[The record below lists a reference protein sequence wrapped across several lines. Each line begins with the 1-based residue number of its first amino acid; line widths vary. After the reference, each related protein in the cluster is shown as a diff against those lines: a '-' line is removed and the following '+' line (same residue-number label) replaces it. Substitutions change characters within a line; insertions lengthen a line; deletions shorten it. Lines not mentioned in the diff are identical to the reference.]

1 MQTTVKLY
9 SLEYSDVKT
18 YLATSLFV
26 LGNIALP
33 QIFHLIPQGG
43 NNLAA
48 DLFLYACRGIQVRM
62 EGRAADSRLVSD
74 SQFASVRYAYV
85 GITSV
90 YPAEIRPAR
99 SLRGVGGGTF

>member
-1 MQTTVKLY
+1 
-9 SLEYSDVKT
+9 
-18 YLATSLFV
+18 
-26 LGNIALP
+26 
-33 QIFHLIPQGG
+33 
-43 NNLAA
+43 
-48 DLFLYACRGIQVRM
+48 M